1 MRCSRTSAASCA
13 VQNSRQ
19 AGDAVANDTSA
30 EDKLIARFFAPL
42 ASHPGAL
49 GLTDDAAF
57 ITPPP
62 GHDLVLK
69 TDAIIAGVH
78 FFADD
83 AAQTIASKAL
93 RVNLSDLAAKGA
105 KPLGFLMSLALPKD
119 VTDTWLAN
127 FAEGLRSDA
136 VLFGCPLFGGDTD
149 RTPGPLTVSIAMIG
163 SVPQGA
169 MVRRA
174 GAKPGDRVFV
184 TGTIGDA
191 TLGLAVRNG
200 KDFKLSDAQ
209 RQHLIARYLLPQPRN
224 ALAQAVRAHASAAM
238 DVSDG
243 LAGDFAKLCR
253 VSQVGATIEAAA
265 VPLSEAA
272 RAVIAGDPAMLETAL
287 TGGDDYEIVCTV
299 PPAKADGFRA
309 AAAAAKVPVTEIGAI
324 EAGEG
329 ARFLRRRRPAY
340 DLRPRLLQPF
350 LVPSFRAGRKPEP
363 ESGRTSLA
371 SRNDRSLGK
380 V

>member
-1 MRCSRTSAASCA
+1 M
-13 VQNSRQ
+13 NS
-19 AGDAVANDTSA
+19 DDKLSA
-30 EDKLIARFFAPL
+30 EDKLIQRFFAPL

-49 GLTDDAAF
+49 GLSDDAAF

-62 GHDLVLK
+62 GCDLVLK
-69 TDAIIAGVH
+69 TDAIIGGVH
-78 FFADD
+78 FFAED
-83 AAQTIASKAL
+83 AAQTVAAKAL

-105 KPLGFLMSLALPKD
+105 KPLGFLLSLALPAGTSD
-119 VTDTWLAN
+119 AWLAN

-136 VLFGCPLFGGDTD
+136 VLYGCPLFGGDTD
-149 RTPGPLTVSIAMIG
+149 RTPGPITVSIAMFG
-163 SVPQGA
+163 SVPQGT

-191 TLGLAVRNG
+191 ALGLAVRKG
-200 KDFKLSDAQ
+200 RDFGLSEPQ
-209 RQHLIARYLLPQPRN
+209 RQHLLARYLLPQPRN
-224 ALAQAVRAHASAAM
+224 ALAEAVRTNASAAM

-253 VSQVGATIEAAA
+253 ASQVGASIEAAR

-272 RAVIAGDPAMLETAL
+272 RAVIAAEPAMLETAL

-299 PPAKADGFRA
+299 PAPRADSFRA
-309 AAAAAKVPVTEIGAI
+309 AALAAKVAVTEIGVI

-329 ARFLRRRRPAY
+329 ARFLGSSG
-340 DLRPRLLQPF
+340 QPLAF
-350 LVPSFRAGRKPEP
+350 KRASF
-363 ESGRTSLA
+363 SHF
-371 SRNDRSLGK
+371 
-380 V
+380 